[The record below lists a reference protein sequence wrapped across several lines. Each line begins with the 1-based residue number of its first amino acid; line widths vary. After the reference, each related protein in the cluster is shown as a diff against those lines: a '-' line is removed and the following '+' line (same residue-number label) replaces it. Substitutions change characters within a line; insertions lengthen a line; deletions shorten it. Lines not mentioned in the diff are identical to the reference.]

1 MDQNEVIFSPLPPPP
16 PLPLL
21 DKDFASCTES
31 RSVEDFHFPLSLL

>member
-1 MDQNEVIFSPLPPPP
+1 MDQNEVISPPP